1 MLAGNATDVILDA
14 DSAVPLDPNS
24 NPGVTGNLQVV
35 FAGMQGQGVFM
46 SPNQGQVWNLMTGN
60 VGNPLIIDTI
70 TGANVSP
77 IVKGVPTSQ
86 RQQRTDCPIRAGS
99 YRQRR

>member
-14 DSAVPLDPNS
+14 DSAVPLNTDA
-24 NPGVTGNLQVV
+24 NPGTTGNLQVV

-46 SPNQGQVWNLMTGN
+46 SPNQGQVWNLMAGN

-70 TGANVSP
+70 TRLNVNPANRPNPNGAQGR
-77 IVKGVPTSQ
+77 IVLSV
-86 RQQRTDCPIRAGS
+86 AGS
-99 YRQRR
+99 DR